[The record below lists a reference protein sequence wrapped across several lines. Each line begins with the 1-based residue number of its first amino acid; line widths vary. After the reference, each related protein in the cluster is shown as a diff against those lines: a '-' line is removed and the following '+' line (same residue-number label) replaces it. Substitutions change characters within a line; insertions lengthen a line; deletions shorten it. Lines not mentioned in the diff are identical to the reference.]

1 MTRRSLTQALHPT
14 DMLEI
19 SPTDAT
25 ALGIDDGD
33 MVRVTSRYGTAELPA
48 RVTARVSP
56 GELFTTFSDPATEVN
71 RLTGPHR
78 DPITNTPEY
87 KVTAVR
93 LQPLD

>member
-1 MTRRSLTQALHPT
+1 MT
-14 DMLEI
+14 
-19 SPTDAT
+19 
-25 ALGIDDGD
+25 GF
-33 MVRVTSRYGTAELPA
+33 VVTSRYGTAVLPA
-48 RVTARVSP
+48 HVTSRVSP

-93 LQPLD
+93 LQTPLD